1 MNKIGLIPA
10 RLDSTRLKN
19 KPLELIEGYP
29 MYFHVYN
36 RAKMSILD
44 DVYLC
49 TDSKDI
55 VKQANEYNIPTI
67 LTSVKH
73 KNGTERCGEASTKL
87 RLNKNDLIINIH
99 GDEPLVDPTT
109 INKVIKFFLT
119 NKFEIVFPYLLI
131 RRPLKNN
138 LNSVKIVT
146 NQDSKVIYM
155 SRSSIPSDFSKLAE
169 IKKQCGITAF
179 TKKSLDCYNSLK
191 PSLNEKIEKIE
202 LLRAVDNN
210 LNLGSVLV
218 SNESI
223 SVDTPEDLKK
233 VRKLIKL
240 DKIKNKYL

>member
-1 MNKIGLIPA
+1 
-10 RLDSTRLKN
+10 
-19 KPLELIEGYP
+19 
-29 MYFHVYN
+29 
-36 RAKMSILD
+36 MS
-44 DVYLC
+44 
-49 TDSKDI
+49 
-55 VKQANEYNIPTI
+55 
-67 LTSVKH
+67 
-73 KNGTERCGEASTKL
+73 
-87 RLNKNDLIINIH
+87 
-99 GDEPLVDPTT
+99 T

-119 NKFEIVFPYLLI
+119 NKFEIVFPHLLM